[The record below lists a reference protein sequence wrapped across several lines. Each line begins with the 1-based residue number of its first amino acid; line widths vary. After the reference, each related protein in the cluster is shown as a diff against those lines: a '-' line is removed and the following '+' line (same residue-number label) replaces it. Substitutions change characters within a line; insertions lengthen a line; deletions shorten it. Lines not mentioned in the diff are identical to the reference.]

1 MRLRDLRE
9 DHDLTQ
15 ENVAK
20 YLHCA
25 QNTYHQYETGKR
37 QIPLT
42 LLKKLALYYNT
53 SIDYILELTDDI
65 KTLHSPKTI
74 SNNKKQKKA
83 ELKIK

>member
-15 ENVAK
+15 ANVAK

-42 LLKKLALYYNT
+42 LLKKLATYYNT

-65 KTLHSPKTI
+65 KTLNSKKSI
-74 SNNKKQKKA
+74 SNNNSKKV
-83 ELKIK
+83 ELKVK

>member
-15 ENVAK
+15 ANVAK

-42 LLKKLALYYNT
+42 LLKKT
-53 SIDYILELTDDI
+53 CHIL
-65 KTLHSPKTI
+65 
-74 SNNKKQKKA
+74 
-83 ELKIK
+83 

>member
-15 ENVAK
+15 ANVAK

-42 LLKKLALYYNT
+42 IFYKYL
-53 SIDYILELTDDI
+53 
-65 KTLHSPKTI
+65 
-74 SNNKKQKKA
+74 
-83 ELKIK
+83 